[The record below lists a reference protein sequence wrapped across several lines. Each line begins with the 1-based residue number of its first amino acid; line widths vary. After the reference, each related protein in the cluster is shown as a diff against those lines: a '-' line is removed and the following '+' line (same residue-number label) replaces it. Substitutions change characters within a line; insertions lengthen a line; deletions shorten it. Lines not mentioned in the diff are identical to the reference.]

1 MRFLRSILALG
12 AFFVVAVA
20 ISACGGGI
28 SGDSVADVAGNPVT
42 TAAFNHWMFVAA
54 KAQASQSPGAPIIV
68 PTDPPAF
75 KKCIADA
82 RKQVPTLAK
91 TSDKQVQSGCKQ
103 LFTSLSGQVMDF
115 LIRAYWYQAEASR
128 MHINVTDAQVQKAF
142 NTAKQRQFPTAAGFQ
157 TFLTQTGQ
165 TLPDI
170 LFRVRVNQIYM
181 KLIAK
186 HSSTVSSAQIQAFY
200 SSHVSQ
206 FGTPQTRNIR
216 IVLTKTRAQ
225 ALAAKSALS
234 SGQSWKAVAKK
245 YSTDAS
251 TKKNGGLLAGVS
263 KGQQDQALDT
273 AAFSAKINRLLGPVK
288 GQFGYYVFEVTKV
301 KKATQQTLAQASP
314 LIRQTLVSQQQT
326 TAQTAVDNQAKKDW
340 MSKTTCRSTYAM
352 SDCTGYK
359 APAAATTPGVVP
371 PSTGATPPPSTG
383 ATPPPASGG
392 TTTTK

>member
-20 ISACGGGI
+20 ISACGSGI
-28 SGDSVADVAGNPVT
+28 GGDSVADVSGNSIT

-68 PTDPPAF
+68 PTDPPDF
-75 KKCIADA
+75 KKCIAA
-82 RKQVPTLAK
+82 VRKQVPTLAK
-91 TSDKQVQSGCKQ
+91 TPDKQVKTDCNQ

-115 LIRAYWYQAEASR
+115 LIRAYWYQAEAAK
-128 MHINVTDAQVQKAF
+128 MHITVTDAQVQKVF
-142 NTAKQRQFPTAAGFQ
+142 NTAKQRQFPTAALFD
-157 TFLTQTGQ
+157 TFLTRTGQ
-165 TLPDI
+165 TEQDI
-170 LFRVRVNQIYM
+170 LFRVRVNQIFM

-186 HSSTVSSAQIQAFY
+186 HSSTVTAAQIQAFY
-200 SSHVSQ
+200 SSHLSQ
-206 FGTPQTRNIR
+206 FGTPPSRNMR

-225 ALAAKSALS
+225 ALAAKAALS
-234 SGQSWKAVAKK
+234 SGQNWKAVAKK
-245 YSTDAS
+245 YSTDAT
-251 TKKNGGLLAGVS
+251 TKKNGGLLVGVTP
-263 KGQQDQALDT
+263 GQEDQALDK
-273 AAFSAKINRLLGPVK
+273 AAFSARINKVLGPVK
-288 GQFGYYVFEVTKV
+288 GQFGYYVFEVTKI

-371 PSTGATPPPSTG
+371 PSTGATPPPASG
-383 ATPPPASGG
+383 GTPPPASGG